1 MKLSPTREMLRPYS
15 DLILASLDVNQVAT
29 RVGAVAEFILMN
41 HYGWLKNGDIG
52 NEKGYDATD
61 KDGNKHEI
69 KGMSYETKTHYV
81 AYKHSS
87 KIDKYDYL
95 SILHFNEKRVAHIP
109 REEINKYDYLSILH
123 FNEKRVAHIPREEI
137 NKFIEE
143 NKLPGRKTKSLRL
156 CFNDPILTKLGKPR
170 KKSLFLAL
178 FLKYE
183 DKQFTF

>member
-87 KIDKYDYL
+87 KVD
-95 SILHFNEKRVAHIP
+95 
-109 REEINKYDYLSILH
+109 KYDYLSILH

-137 NKFIEE
+137 NKFIKE
-143 NKLPGRKTKSLRL
+143 NTLSGRKTKSLRL
-156 CFNDPILTKLGKPR
+156 CFTDPILTKLGKPR
-170 KKSLFLAL
+170 KKSLFLTL

>member
-1 MKLSPTREMLRPYS
+1 MKLSQTREMLRPYS

-41 HYGWLKNGDIG
+41 HYGWLKNRDIG

-61 KDGNKHEI
+61 KDGKKHEI

-81 AYKHSS
+81 AYKHSA
-87 KIDKYDYL
+87 KADKYDYL

-109 REEINKYDYLSILH
+109 REEINR
-123 FNEKRVAHIPREEI
+123 FV
-137 NKFIEE
+137 EE
-143 NKLPGRKTKSLRL
+143 NTLPGRQTKSLRL
-156 CFNDPILTKLGKPR
+156 CFTDPILTKLGKPR

>member
-87 KIDKYDYL
+87 KVDKYDYL

-109 REEINKYDYLSILH
+109 RK
-123 FNEKRVAHIPREEI
+123 EI
-137 NKFIEE
+137 NKFIKE
-143 NKLPGRKTKSLRL
+143 NTLPGRKTKSLRL

>member
-52 NEKGYDATD
+52 NEKGYDVTD

-81 AYKHSS
+81 AYKHAV
-87 KIDKYDYL
+87 KGD
-95 SILHFNEKRVAHIP
+95 R
-109 REEINKYDYLSILH
+109 YDYLSILH

-137 NKFIEE
+137 NKFIKE
-143 NKLPGRKTKSLRL
+143 NTLPGRKTKSLRL
-156 CFNDPILTKLGKPR
+156 CFSDPILTKLGKPR

>member
-81 AYKHSS
+81 AYKHAV
-87 KIDKYDYL
+87 KGDKYDIPFISCLLPSL
-95 SILHFNEKRVAHIP
+95 SVASYPFSFPISPFFNQP
-109 REEINKYDYLSILH
+109 
-123 FNEKRVAHIPREEI
+123 
-137 NKFIEE
+137 
-143 NKLPGRKTKSLRL
+143 
-156 CFNDPILTKLGKPR
+156 
-170 KKSLFLAL
+170 
-178 FLKYE
+178 
-183 DKQFTF
+183 

>member
-109 REEINKYDYLSILH
+109 REEINK
-123 FNEKRVAHIPREEI
+123 
-137 NKFIEE
+137 FIEE

-156 CFNDPILTKLGKPR
+156 CFTDPILTKLGKPR

>member
-81 AYKHSS
+81 AYKHAV
-87 KIDKYDYL
+87 KGD
-95 SILHFNEKRVAHIP
+95 
-109 REEINKYDYLSILH
+109 KYDYLSILH

-137 NKFIEE
+137 NKFIKE
-143 NKLPGRKTKSLRL
+143 NILPGRKTKTLRL
-156 CFNDPILTKLGKPR
+156 CFSDPILTKLGKPR

>member
-1 MKLSPTREMLRPYS
+1 MELSPTREMLRPYS

-52 NEKGYDATD
+52 NEKGYDAID

-81 AYKHSS
+81 AYKHAV
-87 KIDKYDYL
+87 KGD
-95 SILHFNEKRVAHIP
+95 
-109 REEINKYDYLSILH
+109 KYDYLSILH

-137 NKFIEE
+137 NKFIGE
-143 NKLPGRKTKSLRL
+143 NTLPGRKTKSLRL
-156 CFNDPILTKLGKPR
+156 CFSDPILTKLGKPR